1 MTTVPFVSQLGN
13 GPRND
18 CGPACALM
26 LARSVGKG
34 LIDTV
39 EQWSKELPTARQIDA
54 EDNGT
59 TANELA
65 AMLKKMGCDPI
76 LSPVA
81 PYPYIALVDYAVLPT
96 AQRYDQSGRT
106 FGHWIVRL
114 SDTEYHDPYATH
126 GNQTADAATLDA
138 AIEAGAE
145 KYWGGFVTKVGIKDA
160 PQEKMMIKMVVS
172 NTGGA
177 GVNIRATPYVTAPKI
192 GVFAEGDEV
201 VPTPPKEQG
210 GWTQVQLLKSQT
222 GSWASAWVK
231 SDYLAHAN
239 APLPAPTPRPL
250 LVGVNVIT
258 DTGALAEAERAGCK
272 FALVMGANREA
283 ADFARNHPDGY
294 CMSRVYIGNSRWTA
308 DDFIRAL
315 GVSADMPSNL
325 VLTLFN
331 EADSWGSSPRELE
344 ERMRVEVEFVRKAR
358 SLGCKSIIALGTFSV
373 GNPQFAPS
381 APEYADTVRLIKQ
394 YYAPLWNA
402 GEIGLDYHAY
412 APNMR
417 HIYGEDLVWH
427 ERRWQ
432 FYFTVCGF
440 APDKGQGVF
449 FGECGVDEDGVG
461 GLPAHKATTEDV
473 TKHIARLVEIQSR
486 PVVVDGREYPS
497 PVRGGAI
504 FCYGNNGDKRWAN
517 GYDIRRFGAAPF
529 VKAGAWVGA
538 RALRKAMK
546 PKG

>member
-1 MTTVPFVSQLGN
+1 MTTVPFISQLN
-13 GPRND
+13 NAPRND

-34 LIDTV
+34 LTDTV

-65 AMLKKMGCDPI
+65 AMLKKMGCDPV
-76 LSPVA
+76 LSPVV
-81 PYPYIALVDYAVLPT
+81 PYPHIALVDYAMLPV

-114 SDTEYHDPYATH
+114 SDTEYHDPYAAH
-126 GNQTADAATLDA
+126 GNHVADAATLDT
-138 AIEAGAE
+138 AIRTGAG
-145 KYWGGFVTKVGIKDA
+145 KYWGGFVVKVGIRDTA
-160 PQEKMMIKMVVS
+160 RSLPAALIV
-172 NTGGA
+172 TGTDGM
-177 GVNIRATPYVTAPKI
+177 GVNVRVSGAINAQKI
-192 GVFAEGDEV
+192 GVMGEGRAVAALDE
-201 VPTPPKEQG
+201 QA
-210 GWTQVQLLKSQT
+210 GWTQIQLIDEPP
-222 GSWASAWVK
+222 SWAKGWVK
-231 SDYLAHAN
+231 SDYLAART
-239 APLPAPTPRPL
+239 AQPAPVVAAPRKV

-294 CMSRVYIGNSRWTA
+294 CMSRVFVGNSRWTA

-412 APNMR
+412 APSMA

-497 PVRGGAI
+497 PVRGAAI

-529 VKAGAWVGA
+529 AKAGAWVGA

>member
-1 MTTVPFVSQLGN
+1 MTTVPFISQLN
-13 GPRND
+13 NAPRND

-81 PYPYIALVDYAVLPT
+81 PYPCIALVDYAMLPV

-114 SDTEYHDPYATH
+114 SDTEYHDPYAAH
-126 GNQTADAATLDA
+126 GNHVADAATLDT
-138 AIEAGAE
+138 AIRTGAG
-145 KYWGGFVTKVGIKDA
+145 KYWGGFVVKVGIRDTA
-160 PQEKMMIKMVVS
+160 RSLPAALIV
-172 NTGGA
+172 TGTDGM
-177 GVNIRATPYVTAPKI
+177 GVNVRASGAINAQKI
-192 GVFAEGDEV
+192 GVMGEGRAMTVVEEQSGWSRIQLVDE
-201 VPTPPKEQG
+201 PP
-210 GWTQVQLLKSQT
+210 
-222 GSWASAWVK
+222 SWAKGWVK
-231 SDYLAHAN
+231 SDYLAART
-239 APLPAPTPRPL
+239 AQPAPVVAAPRKV

-358 SLGCKSIIALGTFSV
+358 AMECKAVIALGTFSV
-373 GNPQFAPS
+373 GNPQFALG
-381 APEYADTVRLIKQ
+381 APEYADTVRLIRQ
-394 YYAPLWNA
+394 YYTPLWDA

-412 APNMR
+412 APSMA
-417 HIYGEDLVWH
+417 HIYDEDLVWH

-449 FGECGVDEDGVG
+449 FGECGVDEEGVG

-473 TKHIARLVEIQSR
+473 TKHIARVVEIQSR

>member
-1 MTTVPFVSQLGN
+1 MTTVPFISQLN
-13 GPRND
+13 NAPRND

-34 LIDTV
+34 LTDTV

-81 PYPYIALVDYAVLPT
+81 PYPCIALVDYAMLPV

-114 SDTEYHDPYATH
+114 SDTEYHDPYAAH
-126 GNQTADAATLDA
+126 GNHVADAATLDT
-138 AIEAGAE
+138 AIRTGAG
-145 KYWGGFVTKVGIKDA
+145 KYWGGFVVKVGIRDTA
-160 PQEKMMIKMVVS
+160 RSLPAALIV
-172 NTGGA
+172 TGTDGM
-177 GVNIRATPYVTAPKI
+177 GVNVRASGAINAQKI
-192 GVFAEGDEV
+192 GVMGEGRAMTVVEEQSGWSRIQLVDE
-201 VPTPPKEQG
+201 PP
-210 GWTQVQLLKSQT
+210 
-222 GSWASAWVK
+222 SWAKGWVK
-231 SDYLAHAN
+231 SDYLAART
-239 APLPAPTPRPL
+239 AQPAPVVAAPRKV

-358 SLGCKSIIALGTFSV
+358 AMECKAVIALGTFSV
-373 GNPQFAPS
+373 GNPQFALG
-381 APEYADTVRLIKQ
+381 APEYADTVRLIRQ
-394 YYAPLWNA
+394 YYTPLWDA

-412 APNMR
+412 APSMA
-417 HIYGEDLVWH
+417 HIYDEDLVWH

-449 FGECGVDEDGVG
+449 FGECGVDEEGVG

-473 TKHIARLVEIQSR
+473 TKHIARVVEIQSR

-504 FCYGNNGDKRWAN
+504 FCYGNNGDPRWAN
-517 GYDIRRFGAAPF
+517 GYDVRRFGPAPF

>member
-1 MTTVPFVSQLGN
+1 MTTVPFVSQLN
-13 GPRND
+13 NSPRND

-34 LIDTV
+34 LTDTV
-39 EQWSKELPTARQIDA
+39 EQWSKELPTVRQIDA

-65 AMLKKMGCDPI
+65 AMLKKMGCDPV

-81 PYPYIALVDYAVLPT
+81 PYPYIALVDYAALPA
-96 AQRYDQSGRT
+96 AQRLDTSGRT

-114 SDTEYHDPYATH
+114 SDTKYHDPYAAH
-126 GNQTADAATLDA
+126 GGQTAEAATLDA
-138 AIEAGAE
+138 AIEASAE
-145 KYWGGFVTKVGIKDA
+145 KYWGGFVVKVGIRDTA
-160 PQEKMMIKMVVS
+160 RSLPAVLAV
-172 NTGGA
+172 TGTDGA
-177 GVNIRATPYVTAPKI
+177 GVNVRAIGAINAHKI
-192 GVFAEGDEV
+192 GVMAEGRAVAALD
-201 VPTPPKEQG
+201 EQG
-210 GWTQVQLLKSQT
+210 GWTKIQLVAEPQ
-222 GSWASAWVK
+222 SWANGWVK
-231 SDYLAHAN
+231 SDYLPAN
-239 APLPAPTPRPL
+239 PAPVVAAPRKI

-272 FALVMGANREA
+272 FALVMGGVSEA
-283 ADFARNHPDGY
+283 VSFARNHPDGY
-294 CMSRVYIGNSRWTA
+294 CMLRVDVGQGRWSA

-315 GVSADMPSNL
+315 GVSADMPPNL

-358 SLGCKSIIALGTFSV
+358 AMGFAGIIALGTFSV
-373 GNPQFAPS
+373 GNPQFAPN
-381 APEYADTVRLIKQ
+381 APEYAETVRLIRQ
-394 YYAPLWNA
+394 YYTPLWNA

-412 APNMR
+412 APNMQ
-417 HIYGEDLVWH
+417 HIFGEDLVWH
-427 ERRWQ
+427 EMRWL

-440 APDKGQGVF
+440 ASDKGQGVF
-449 FGECGVDEDGVG
+449 LGECGVDEDGVG
-461 GLPAHKATTEDV
+461 GLPAHGANAEDV
-473 TKHIARLVEIQSR
+473 ARHIARLVEIQSR

-497 PVRGGAI
+497 PVRGCAI

-517 GYDIRRFGAAPF
+517 GYDIRRFGGAPF

>member
-1 MTTVPFVSQLGN
+1 MTTVPFVSQLN
-13 GPRND
+13 NSPRND

-34 LIDTV
+34 LTDTV

-65 AMLKKMGCDPI
+65 AMLKKMGCDPV
-76 LSPVA
+76 LSPVV
-81 PYPYIALVDYAVLPT
+81 PYPHIALVDYAMLPV

-114 SDTEYHDPYATH
+114 SDTEYHDPYAAH
-126 GNQTADAATLDA
+126 GNHVADAATLDT
-138 AIEAGAE
+138 AIRTGAG
-145 KYWGGFVTKVGIKDA
+145 KYWGGFVVKVGIRDTA
-160 PQEKMMIKMVVS
+160 RSLPAALIV
-172 NTGGA
+172 TGTDGM
-177 GVNIRATPYVTAPKI
+177 GVNVRASGAINAQKI
-192 GVFAEGDEV
+192 GVMGEGRAMTVVEEQSGWSRIQLVDE
-201 VPTPPKEQG
+201 PP
-210 GWTQVQLLKSQT
+210 
-222 GSWASAWVK
+222 SWAKGWVK
-231 SDYLAHAN
+231 SDYLAART
-239 APLPAPTPRPL
+239 AQPAPVVAAPRKV

-358 SLGCKSIIALGTFSV
+358 AMECKAVIALGTFSV
-373 GNPQFAPS
+373 GNPQFALG
-381 APEYADTVRLIKQ
+381 APEYADTVRLIRQ
-394 YYAPLWNA
+394 YYTPLWDA

-412 APNMR
+412 APSMA
-417 HIYGEDLVWH
+417 HIYDEDLVWH

-449 FGECGVDEDGVG
+449 FGECGVDEEGVG

-473 TKHIARLVEIQSR
+473 TKHIARVVEIQSR

-504 FCYGNNGDKRWAN
+504 FCYGNNGDPRWAN
-517 GYDIRRFGAAPF
+517 GYDVRRFGPAPF